1 MALDVAYLSALSAL
15 AGSLVGGVTSGITTW
30 LNQRAQARTAQ
41 LASDVKRREIL
52 YRDFITAASRT
63 YGEAIVSS
71 DPNIQDIVTL
81 YAMISRMRIIARPRT
96 VTCADQIML
105 TTIETY
111 YSRNKTVRELRQI
124 IKTGTG
130 VDPLKEF
137 SEAARDE
144 LHALRA

>member
-1 MALDVAYLSALSAL
+1 M
-15 AGSLVGGVTSGITTW
+15 VGGVTSGITTW

-41 LASDVKRREIL
+41 LASELKRRGIL

-63 YGEAIVSS
+63 YGEAVVSS
-71 DPNIQDIVTL
+71 EPNIQDIVTL

-96 VTCADQIML
+96 VACADKIML

-111 YSRNKTVRELRQI
+111 FSPNKTVCELREMI
-124 IKTGTG
+124 ESGTG

-144 LHALRA
+144 LQTLVA